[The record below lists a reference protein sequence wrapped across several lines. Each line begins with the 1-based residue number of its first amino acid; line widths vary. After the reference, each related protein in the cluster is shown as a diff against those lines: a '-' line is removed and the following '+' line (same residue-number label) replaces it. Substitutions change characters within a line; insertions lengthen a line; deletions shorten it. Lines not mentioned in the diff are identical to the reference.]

1 MKIKCTKC
9 GQRMIRTATSIRES
23 ARLQG
28 ITPEEY
34 IKNYVCRNC
43 LKRERPE
50 PKPVPEQVP
59 EQVQDN
65 VPKVPKSGEL
75 VMAKTCQSC
84 VNECKV
90 YVISEK
96 AMLSCPRY
104 RKQIESSTT

>member
-9 GQRMIRTATSIRES
+9 GQRMVRTITSIKES

-34 IKNYVCRNC
+34 IKNYVCRSC

-50 PKPVPEQVP
+50 PKPKPVPEP
-59 EQVQDN
+59 VQDN
-65 VPKVPKSGEL
+65 VPKSGEL
-75 VMAKTCQSC
+75 VMVKTCQSC
-84 VNECKV
+84 ANECKV

-96 AMLSCPRY
+96 AVLSCPRY
-104 RKQIESSTT
+104 RKQTESSTT

>member
-9 GQRMIRTATSIRES
+9 GQRMVRTITSIKES

-34 IKNYVCRNC
+34 VQNYVCRNC
-43 LKRERPE
+43 LKRERSE
-50 PKPVPEQVP
+50 PKPVP

-65 VPKVPKSGEL
+65 VPKPGEL

-90 YVISEK
+90 HVISEK
-96 AMLSCPRY
+96 AVLSCPRY
-104 RKQIESSTT
+104 CKQIESSTA